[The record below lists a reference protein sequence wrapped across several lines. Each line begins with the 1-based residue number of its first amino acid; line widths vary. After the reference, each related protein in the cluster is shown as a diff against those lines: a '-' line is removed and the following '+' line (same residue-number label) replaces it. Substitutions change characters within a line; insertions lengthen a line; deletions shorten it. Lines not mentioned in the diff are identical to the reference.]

1 VGRLWSG
8 VRDYGL
14 CTHFQILALTAGG
27 ASWMGREIVQEWELS
42 GGLMGNVRG
51 IYDILHSTAVWLRTY
66 SPVTLLQ
73 VVRNVDSVTDM
84 PSVR

>member
-1 VGRLWSG
+1 MYPFSDFGFNGR
-8 VRDYGL
+8 
-14 CTHFQILALTAGG
+14 GG

-73 VVRNVDSVTDM
+73 VVRNVDSVTDT

>member
-1 VGRLWSG
+1 
-8 VRDYGL
+8 
-14 CTHFQILALTAGG
+14 
-27 ASWMGREIVQEWELS
+27 MGREIVQEWELS

-73 VVRNVDSVTDM
+73 VVRNVDSVTDT